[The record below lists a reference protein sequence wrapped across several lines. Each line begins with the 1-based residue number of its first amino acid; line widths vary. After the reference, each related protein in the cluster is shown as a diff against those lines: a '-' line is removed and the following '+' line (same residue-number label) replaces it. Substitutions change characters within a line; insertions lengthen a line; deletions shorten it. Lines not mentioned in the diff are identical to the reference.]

1 MTLYDDL
8 GLPKGASGDEV
19 KKAYRKAAH
28 KMHPDK
34 GGDVEKFQV
43 VQHAYDVLGDA
54 EKKKKYDRTGVD
66 GQEISIKGAAMQN
79 LCGMILQMV
88 EQSEPGKMD
97 IMKNAHNATL
107 EAQRKM
113 LEHIKLV
120 EKKIKKYEAQLKR
133 FRYKGKSDDFI
144 SSALSQQILNC
155 KNNIEDTKKAK
166 QVNDE
171 MFRLLKE
178 YEYAVDSDGDR
189 YVEAG
194 LRGFLSRG

>member
-8 GLPKGASGDEV
+8 GLPKGASGEEV

-28 KMHPDK
+28 KTHPDK
-34 GGDVEKFQV
+34 GGDVQKFQV
-43 VQHAYDVLGDA
+43 VQHAYNVLGDPT
-54 EKKKKYDRTGVD
+54 KKEKYDRTGVD
-66 GQEISIKGAAMQN
+66 GQEISVRGVAMQN
-79 LCGMILQMV
+79 ICSMILQMV

-97 IMKNAHNATL
+97 IVKNAHNATL

-113 LEHIKLV
+113 GEHIKLV

-133 FRYKGKSDDFI
+133 FKHKGRSDDFI
-144 SSALSQQILNC
+144 SSAINQQILVC

-166 QVNDE
+166 QINDE

-178 YEYAVDSDGDR
+178 YEYAVDRDGEGESELQR
-189 YVEAG
+189 
-194 LRGFLSRG
+194 LFSRRQ